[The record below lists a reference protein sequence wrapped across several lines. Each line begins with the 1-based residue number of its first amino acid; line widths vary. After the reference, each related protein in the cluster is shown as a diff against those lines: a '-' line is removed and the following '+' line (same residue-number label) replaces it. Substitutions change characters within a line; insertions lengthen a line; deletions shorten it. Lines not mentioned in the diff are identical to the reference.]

1 MRLRVTNSA
10 GQGSLIML
18 DGDSAVIGRDPD
30 CDVVLDNIFVSRFH
44 ARLRADNGEYELTDL
59 DSRNGIEI
67 DGQPVAGRA
76 VLTGGSAFTIGPFEL
91 RIVERSRI
99 DEVTQQFVVP
109 DRNATPT
116 LIVDES
122 THEVF
127 IGAVPIRP
135 RLSRLEFRL
144 LALLHDAGGS
154 ICHRTELG
162 DMIWGSDQWD
172 LNMLHR
178 LVHRLKEKIEPIPDQ
193 PRYVVTVP
201 GVGYRLQ
208 SG

>member
-44 ARLRADNGEYELTDL
+44 ARLQVSNGAYELTDL

-67 DGQPVAGRA
+67 DGQPVTGRA
-76 VLTGGSAFTIGPFEL
+76 ILVGGGAFTIGPFEL
-91 RIVERSRI
+91 RIVDRSQLE
-99 DEVTQQFVVP
+99 EVTQQFVVP
-109 DRNATPT
+109 ARHSTPGLT
-116 LIVDES
+116 VNGS

-127 IGAVPIRP
+127 IGNVPIEP

-144 LALLHDAGGS
+144 LSLLHDAGGA
-154 ICHRTELG
+154 ICHRSELG
-162 DMIWGSDQWD
+162 DMI
-172 LNMLHR
+172 
-178 LVHRLKEKIEPIPDQ
+178 
-193 PRYVVTVP
+193 
-201 GVGYRLQ
+201 
-208 SG
+208 